1 MNKKKYTKP
10 CVEVVKL
17 QHQFPILVASE
28 DAESR
33 ELDFEDLISNG

>member
-10 CVEVVKL
+10 CVEVVEL
-17 QHQFPILVASE
+17 RQQFPILDASQE
-28 DAESR
+28 PQSR

>member
-1 MNKKKYTKP
+1 MNKKKYAKP

-17 QHQFPILVASE
+17 QHQFPILDASQE
-28 DAESR
+28 PQSR